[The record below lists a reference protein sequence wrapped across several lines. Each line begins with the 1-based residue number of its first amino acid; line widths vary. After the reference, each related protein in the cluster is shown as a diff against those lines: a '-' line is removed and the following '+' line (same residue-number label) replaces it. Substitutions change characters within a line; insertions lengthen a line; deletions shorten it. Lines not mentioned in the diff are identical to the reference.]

1 MPGVLG
7 NVCGDWL
14 NLWVNLGKKDM
25 LPKVLSFSLFWE
37 DSEDGTVS
45 SLKCFLPSNF
55 FLYCSDKSYWIHILS
70 LLCAFFPHLQ
80 LCFIYKPKQTKPTTI
95 SPPLSRSQLYT
106 SAVSCYTGF
115 FWEDGGTEGH
125 TTICGTSC
133 LRAWLTLL
141 SGFVYHSLPCCWKSS
156 VMQAFIQIVGR

>member
-55 FLYCSDKSYWIHILS
+55 FYIVQISPTGFIYWVYYVH
-70 LLCAFFPHLQ
+70 FFPICSYVSYINQNKPNQQPSLHL
-80 LCFIYKPKQTKPTTI
+80 
-95 SPPLSRSQLYT
+95 
-106 SAVSCYTGF
+106 SAEVSSILQQCLAIQGF
-115 FWEDGGTEGH
+115 FEKMEVLRDTQLSVEQAVWGRDWHSWVALCIIPYHVAERVQ
-125 TTICGTSC
+125 SC
-133 LRAWLTLL
+133 KP
-141 SGFVYHSLPCCWKSS
+141 SFK
-156 VMQAFIQIVGR
+156 